1 MIHYTLKSNNDDL
14 ALDRFGVE
22 FDRLRAGSH
31 TALPVTI
38 MKCRRLEAALEIVLI
53 LLEAGCKPNLDNVR
67 LAALRMPQIQSIL
80 LHAASNA
87 GSLKETCR
95 KVIWRQLRV
104 SSRGHNIQPRVLA
117 LRHEIPESLLRY
129 LQFEDPYL

>member
-1 MIHYTLKSNNDDL
+1 MHVN
-14 ALDRFGVE
+14 LDFICKDIKDTRIQA
-22 FDRLRAGSH
+22 DKCPH
-31 TALPVTI
+31 MLPLSVSE
-38 MKCRRLEAALEIVLI
+38 CDLI

-67 LAALRMPQIQSIL
+67 LAALRVPQIQPIL

-95 KVIWRQLRV
+95 KVIWRQLR
-104 SSRGHNIQPRVLA
+104 SSHRGHNIQPGVLK

>member
-1 MIHYTLKSNNDDL
+1 M
-14 ALDRFGVE
+14 E
-22 FDRLRAGSH
+22 FERLRAGSH

-67 LAALRMPQIQSIL
+67 LAALRIPQIQSIL